1 MNNVKRG
8 LLATLLIFIT
18 YIGFAQST
26 IISPQFTEDKKNDK
40 SETGPAPKTIA
51 TARQYVVDKN
61 YDKALDIY
69 SDLYNTSPDSVYAE
83 YLASLLAAKKY
94 KVAEKVVT
102 KQMSVKENT
111 FLHID
116 MGRVYEAEGKQDK
129 AKEEYDLVL
138 KLVNGDDMLTQRIAT
153 AFTEAGKDNYA
164 ILVYEKAIQ
173 LLGNSYMYSSP
184 LALLYAKTG
193 ALDKALE
200 LLVGGAPGQYVNVE
214 NAKTL
219 LLELLGTDADKLQQ
233 AQKAL
238 VKKIND
244 QPDNI
249 YYAELLTWIYTQ
261 KNDWDGALIQIEA
274 IDERSKENGH
284 RLMDLARLATNA
296 KQYETA
302 VKAYDDVIAK
312 GKENANYVPAK
323 SEKLSTSL
331 NHLKNNFA
339 YTPEEVSSLENQYD
353 SFLVEF
359 PAYYG
364 TPTAADFALLEAQYG
379 NNVPKAI
386 EILKK
391 GLDESNTRRSMNGIF
406 KLQLADYY
414 VLIGQL
420 WEASLSYSQVD
431 KEFKQDALGEEARFK
446 NAKLAYYRGD
456 FEWAQRQLTVLKS
469 ATSEL
474 IANDAIDLSVQITEN
489 VEDTVILPLQRFAYA
504 GLLLFQNKDKEAED
518 LLDSI
523 NKAFPKHP
531 LNDDIIMMRA
541 EVAIKH
547 RDYNKALGYLEKIY
561 KEYGTDVLGDDAVY
575 KMAEIYLDDLH
586 QNDQAKHYY
595 EQLIIDYPGSTYVQ
609 TARRKL
615 AALNNGTMP

>member
-1 MNNVKRG
+1 MKKVTRG
-8 LLATLLIFIT
+8 LLAVILLFVGHM
-18 YIGFAQST
+18 GFSQSSMT
-26 IISPQFTEDKKNDK
+26 IQFETEKKNEKADTVIAK
-40 SETGPAPKTIA
+40 SNMSV
-51 TARQYVVDKN
+51 ARQYVADKK
-61 YDKALDIY
+61 YDKAIDIY
-69 SDLYNTSPDSVYAE
+69 DELYRTSPDSVYAE
-83 YLASLLAAKKY
+83 YLNALLNAKKY
-94 KVAEKVVT
+94 KVAEKIVA
-102 KQMSVKENT
+102 KQMSHKENNA

-116 MGRVYEAEGKQDK
+116 LGRVYEAEGKKDK

-138 KLVNGDDMLTQRIAT
+138 KMVNGDDMLTQRIVT
-153 AFTEAGKDNYA
+153 AFTDGGKDDYA

-200 LLVGGAPGQYVNVE
+200 LLVGGAPGQYVNIE

-219 LLELLGTDADKLQQ
+219 LLELLGNDPEKLQT

-238 VKKIND
+238 IKKINE

-249 YYAELLTWIYTQ
+249 YFAELLTWIYTQ

-274 IDERSKENGH
+274 IDERNKETGR
-284 RLMDLARLATNA
+284 RLMDLARQATNA
-296 KQYETA
+296 AQYETA
-302 VKAYDDVIAK
+302 LKAYDDVIAK
-312 GKENANYVPAK
+312 GKDLPNYIPAN
-323 SEKLSTSL
+323 SEKLTTSL
-331 NHLKNNFA
+331 VQLKNN
-339 YTPEEVSSLENQYD
+339 YSYKPEDVALLENQYD
-353 SFLVEF
+353 SFLAAF
-359 PAYYG
+359 PKYYG
-364 TPTAADFALLEAQYG
+364 TQTAADFALLEAQYG

-386 EILKK
+386 DILKK
-391 GLDESNTRRSMNGIF
+391 GLEEPDTRRNMGGLL

-420 WEASLSYSQVD
+420 WEASLNYSQVD
-431 KEFKQDALGEEARFK
+431 KEFKQDALGEDARFR

-456 FEWAQRQLTVLKS
+456 FEWAQRQLSVLKS

-474 IANDAIDLSVQITEN
+474 IANDAINLSVLITEN
-489 VEDTVILPLQRFAYA
+489 VEDSNIAPLQRFAYA
-504 GLLLFQNKDKEAED
+504 GLLLFQNKDKEAEQ
-518 LLDSI
+518 LLDSL
-523 NKAFPKHP
+523 NKVFPKHP

-541 EVAIKH
+541 EIALKH
-547 RDYNKALGYLEKIY
+547 RDYTKALGYLKNIY
-561 KEYGTDVLGDDAVY
+561 EQYGQDVLADDAVY
-575 KMAEIYLDDLH
+575 KMAEIYQNDLH

-615 AALNNGTMP
+615 SVLTNGTMP